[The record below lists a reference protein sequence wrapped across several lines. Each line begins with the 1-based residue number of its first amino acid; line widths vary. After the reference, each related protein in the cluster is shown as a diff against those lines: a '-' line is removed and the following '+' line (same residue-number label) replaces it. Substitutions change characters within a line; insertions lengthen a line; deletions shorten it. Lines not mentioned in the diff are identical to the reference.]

1 MLIYF
6 QLEVEQGVLL
16 ATTTGLT
23 LLFGLQS
30 TLLLGLGIAW
40 KYIFQVQGML
50 VWARYKSLYIYI
62 NPIYVNKNQHSR
74 S

>member
-30 TLLLGLGIAW
+30 TLLLGFGIA
-40 KYIFQVQGML
+40 
-50 VWARYKSLYIYI
+50 
-62 NPIYVNKNQHSR
+62 
-74 S
+74 

>member
-6 QLEVEQGVLL
+6 QQEIEQGVLL
-16 ATTTGLT
+16 AATTCLM
-23 LLFGLQS
+23 LLFGLQR

-40 KYIFQVQGML
+40 KYVFQVQGVL

-62 NPIYVNKNQHSR
+62 NPIYVHKNQHSR